1 METAFFLY
9 RSRTALDPRSGE
21 CRAILQAA
29 RTRNAHYGLTGY
41 LHHEDGR
48 FYQWLEGPAQALA
61 EVGALIEA
69 DSRHDGLHYL
79 WRGTHAE
86 RQFAAWRMGFG
97 SSEPGALFDWIA
109 ENGVQ
114 VGDSGQFARGLLN
127 FMRET
132 AGPAPV

>member
-1 METAFFLY
+1 
-9 RSRTALDPRSGE
+9 
-21 CRAILQAA
+21 
-29 RTRNAHYGLTGY
+29 
-41 LHHEDGR
+41 
-48 FYQWLEGPAQALA
+48 
-61 EVGALIEA
+61 
-69 DSRHDGLHYL
+69 
-79 WRGTHAE
+79 
-86 RQFAAWRMGFG
+86 MGFG